1 MDPRGMSREQRLR
14 EARRKD
20 PGIHRMEEEILR
32 QTGIPRE
39 RFHRVRWDRWEDIY
53 RQITTR
59 FADKTRAR
67 NNGPHWANTNGYSPW
82 AMERLAGT
90 RRAEP
95 DSWFSALPEL
105 LPQETGMVYFLLD
118 LGGDPCGADS
128 FWLFEGFLSQLL
140 QVLALLNQTAFLGL
154 GWPDYYIVSQK
165 YRWIIGYNHHDVVSL
180 AGEGFSA
187 GALAEFLGPPA

>member
-14 EARRKD
+14 ETRRKD

-53 RQITTR
+53 RQITAR
-59 FADKTRAR
+59 FADKTRSHK
-67 NNGPHWANTNGYSPW
+67 NGLHWANTNGYSPW

>member
-1 MDPRGMSREQRLR
+1 
-14 EARRKD
+14 
-20 PGIHRMEEEILR
+20 
-32 QTGIPRE
+32 
-39 RFHRVRWDRWEDIY
+39 
-53 RQITTR
+53 
-59 FADKTRAR
+59 
-67 NNGPHWANTNGYSPW
+67 
-82 AMERLAGT
+82 
-90 RRAEP
+90 
-95 DSWFSALPEL
+95 
-105 LPQETGMVYFLLD
+105 MVYFLLD

>member
-1 MDPRGMSREQRLR
+1 MTPEERRKER
-14 EARRKD
+14 RRKD
-20 PGIHRMEEEILR
+20 PMIHRFEREL
-32 QTGIPRE
+32 RE
-39 RFHRVRWDRWEDIY
+39 RLDLPEADFHRVRHDRWQTVLEGLAD
-53 RQITTR
+53 R
-59 FADKTRAR
+59 FADRTRDR
-67 NNGPHWANTNGYSPW
+67 KRDLHWANTNGYSPW